1 MKTKFQ
7 FQFSR
12 NFTEIAAVVVLGSFL
27 VFYLLV
33 LLWPQ
38 GNPYD
43 SVKVTIPK
51 GASLKEV
58 TSTLKNQN
66 VIRNNSSFLLAVKVL
81 GYEKDIPAGKF
92 RLVKASTNFQIID
105 QLVNG
110 IQVSKRVTIR

>member
-7 FQFSR
+7 FRFSR
-12 NFTEIAAVVVLGSFL
+12 NFTESAAVVVLGSFL

-58 TSTLKNQN
+58 SLNLLDSNNFIISSPTAPLAPTMPTL
-66 VIRNNSSFLLAVKVL
+66 
-81 GYEKDIPAGKF
+81 
-92 RLVKASTNFQIID
+92 T
-105 QLVNG
+105 
-110 IQVSKRVTIR
+110 IQSHLYF